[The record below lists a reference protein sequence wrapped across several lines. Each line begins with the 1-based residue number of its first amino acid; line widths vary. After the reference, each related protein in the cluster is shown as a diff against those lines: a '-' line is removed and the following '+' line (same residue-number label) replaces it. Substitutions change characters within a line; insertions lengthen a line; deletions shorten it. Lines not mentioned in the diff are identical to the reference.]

1 MNSIVFILV
10 KGKKVKV
17 FDSEFTQLEMDKLIK
32 KGWLHTATL
41 DTRIFL
47 EQILNKK
54 ESQQLILLKSL
65 LTR

>member
-10 KGKKVKV
+10 KKGKVRV

-32 KGWLHTATL
+32 KGWKHTATL

-47 EQILNKK
+47 QQALNKK
-54 ESQQLILLKSL
+54 DADKLTLLKSL
-65 LTR
+65 LEI

>member
-41 DTRIFL
+41 DTRTFL
-47 EQILNKK
+47 EQTLNKK
-54 ESQQLILLKSL
+54 EAQQLILLKSL
-65 LTR
+65 TI